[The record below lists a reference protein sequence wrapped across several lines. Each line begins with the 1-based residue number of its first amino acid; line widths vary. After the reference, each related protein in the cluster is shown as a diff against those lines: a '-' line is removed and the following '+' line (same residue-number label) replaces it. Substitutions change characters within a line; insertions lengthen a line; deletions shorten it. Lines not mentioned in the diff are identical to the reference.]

1 MKNSFINY
9 RKVLIVG
16 LGMIGGSYAEK
27 LSALGFEVGAI
38 VRRQEVLD
46 YALERGLIA
55 HGRIEVTR
63 EYVSQFDLVISALYP
78 KAFVEWVRKYQDFFK
93 SGAVIT
99 DVTGVK
105 RAVVPAV
112 QSILRE
118 DVEFV
123 PSHPMAGRERS
134 GVEFADSKVFA
145 GANFIIT
152 PTERNTPEG
161 IELVRSLACILGFR
175 HIAVLSPEAHDEMIG
190 FLSQLTHC
198 IAVALMDCKE
208 SEHLVEYTGD
218 SFRDLTRIARI
229 NENMWTELFLENR
242 DELLKQ
248 MDLFLEKFTQLRD
261 ALAKQ
266 LGISTAYGNLSAKK
280 CAREA
285 QFLQSRGHIVALLD
299 VAANSSQIPPGTA
312 DVHLVILSSQSAET
326 GKDTASDVAE
336 IAIPSIAAL
345 PPLVAL
351 SRRMSV
357 ACNHSHSIALFG
369 ALFFLLAA
377 TIFFPWF
384 DGSFMSPHIA
394 VTCLISLVLLAL
406 LPIRRI

>member
-1 MKNSFINY
+1 MTNSFINY

-55 HGRIEVTR
+55 HGQIEVTR
-63 EYVSQFDLVISALYP
+63 EYVSQFDLVVSALYP
-78 KAFVEWVRKYQDFFK
+78 KAFVEWIRKYQDFFK

-112 QSILRE
+112 QGMLRP

-134 GVEFADSKVFA
+134 GVEFADCKVFA

-152 PTERNTPEG
+152 PTERNTPDG
-161 IELVRSLACILGFR
+161 IELIRSLACILGFR
-175 HIAVLSPEAHDEMIG
+175 HIAVLTPEAHDEMIG

-198 IAVALMDCKE
+198 IAVALMDCKD

-242 DELLKQ
+242 DELLSQ

-261 ALAKQ
+261 ALAK
-266 LGISTAYGNLSAKK
+266 GDEDTMKEMM
-280 CAREA
+280 R
-285 QFLQSRGHIVALLD
+285 
-299 VAANSSQIPPGTA
+299 
-312 DVHLVILSSQSAET
+312 LSSY
-326 GKDTASDVAE
+326 
-336 IAIPSIAAL
+336 
-345 PPLVAL
+345 
-351 SRRMSV
+351 RRS
-357 ACNHSHSIALFG
+357 
-369 ALFFLLAA
+369 FF
-377 TIFFPWF
+377 
-384 DGSFMSPHIA
+384 DKK
-394 VTCLISLVLLAL
+394 
-406 LPIRRI
+406 

>member
-1 MKNSFINY
+1 MTNSFINY

-55 HGRIEVTR
+55 HGQIEVTR
-63 EYVSQFDLVISALYP
+63 EYVSQFDLVVSALYP
-78 KAFVEWVRKYQDFFK
+78 KAFVEWIRKYQDFFK

-112 QSILRE
+112 QGILRE

-123 PSHPMAGRERS
+123 PAHPMAGRERS

-152 PTERNTPEG
+152 PTERNTPDG
-161 IELVRSLACILGFR
+161 IELIRSLACILGFR
-175 HIAVLSPEAHDEMIG
+175 HIAVLTPEAHDEMIG

-198 IAVALMDCKE
+198 IAVALMDCKD

-242 DELLKQ
+242 DELLSQ

-261 ALAKQ
+261 ALAK
-266 LGISTAYGNLSAKK
+266 GDEDTMKEMM
-280 CAREA
+280 R
-285 QFLQSRGHIVALLD
+285 
-299 VAANSSQIPPGTA
+299 
-312 DVHLVILSSQSAET
+312 LSSY
-326 GKDTASDVAE
+326 
-336 IAIPSIAAL
+336 
-345 PPLVAL
+345 
-351 SRRMSV
+351 RRS
-357 ACNHSHSIALFG
+357 
-369 ALFFLLAA
+369 FF
-377 TIFFPWF
+377 
-384 DGSFMSPHIA
+384 DKK
-394 VTCLISLVLLAL
+394 
-406 LPIRRI
+406 

>member
-1 MKNSFINY
+1 MTKGFINY
-9 RKVLIVG
+9 RKILIVG

-27 LSALGFEVGAI
+27 LSALGFEVGAL
-38 VRRQEVLD
+38 VRRQETLD
-46 YALERGLIA
+46 YALAHGLIA
-55 HGRIEVTR
+55 HGQTEVTR
-63 EYVSQFDLVISALYP
+63 EYVSQFDLVVSALYP
-78 KAFVEWVRKYQDFFK
+78 KAFVEWVRKYQEFLK
-93 SGAVIT
+93 PGAVIT

-112 QSILRE
+112 QEILRA

-175 HIAVLSPEAHDEMIG
+175 HIAELTPEAHDEMIG

-261 ALAKQ
+261 ALAK
-266 LGISTAYGNLSAKK
+266 GDEDTMKEMM
-280 CAREA
+280 R
-285 QFLQSRGHIVALLD
+285 
-299 VAANSSQIPPGTA
+299 
-312 DVHLVILSSQSAET
+312 LSSY
-326 GKDTASDVAE
+326 
-336 IAIPSIAAL
+336 
-345 PPLVAL
+345 
-351 SRRMSV
+351 RRS
-357 ACNHSHSIALFG
+357 
-369 ALFFLLAA
+369 FF
-377 TIFFPWF
+377 
-384 DGSFMSPHIA
+384 DKK
-394 VTCLISLVLLAL
+394 
-406 LPIRRI
+406 

>member
-38 VRRQEVLD
+38 VRRPEVLD

-105 RAVVPAV
+105 RAVVPVV

-161 IELVRSLACILGFR
+161 IELVRTLGCILGFR
-175 HIAVLSPEAHDEMIG
+175 HIAVLTPEAHDEMIG

-198 IAVALMDCKE
+198 IAVALMDCKD

-261 ALAKQ
+261 ALAK
-266 LGISTAYGNLSAKK
+266 GDEDTMKEMM
-280 CAREA
+280 R
-285 QFLQSRGHIVALLD
+285 
-299 VAANSSQIPPGTA
+299 
-312 DVHLVILSSQSAET
+312 LSSY
-326 GKDTASDVAE
+326 
-336 IAIPSIAAL
+336 
-345 PPLVAL
+345 
-351 SRRMSV
+351 RRS
-357 ACNHSHSIALFG
+357 
-369 ALFFLLAA
+369 FF
-377 TIFFPWF
+377 
-384 DGSFMSPHIA
+384 DKK
-394 VTCLISLVLLAL
+394 
-406 LPIRRI
+406 

>member
-38 VRRQEVLD
+38 VRRREVLD

-175 HIAVLSPEAHDEMIG
+175 HIAVLTPEAHDEMIG

-248 MDLFLEKFTQLRD
+248 MALFLEKFTQLRD
-261 ALAKQ
+261 ALAK
-266 LGISTAYGNLSAKK
+266 GDEDTMKEMM
-280 CAREA
+280 R
-285 QFLQSRGHIVALLD
+285 
-299 VAANSSQIPPGTA
+299 
-312 DVHLVILSSQSAET
+312 LSSY
-326 GKDTASDVAE
+326 
-336 IAIPSIAAL
+336 
-345 PPLVAL
+345 
-351 SRRMSV
+351 RRS
-357 ACNHSHSIALFG
+357 
-369 ALFFLLAA
+369 FF
-377 TIFFPWF
+377 
-384 DGSFMSPHIA
+384 DKK
-394 VTCLISLVLLAL
+394 
-406 LPIRRI
+406 

>member
-1 MKNSFINY
+1 MTKGFINY
-9 RKVLIVG
+9 RKILIVG

-38 VRRQEVLD
+38 VRRPEVLD

-105 RAVVPAV
+105 RAVVPVV

-261 ALAKQ
+261 ALAK
-266 LGISTAYGNLSAKK
+266 GDEDTMKEMM
-280 CAREA
+280 R
-285 QFLQSRGHIVALLD
+285 
-299 VAANSSQIPPGTA
+299 
-312 DVHLVILSSQSAET
+312 LSSY
-326 GKDTASDVAE
+326 
-336 IAIPSIAAL
+336 
-345 PPLVAL
+345 
-351 SRRMSV
+351 RRS
-357 ACNHSHSIALFG
+357 
-369 ALFFLLAA
+369 FF
-377 TIFFPWF
+377 
-384 DGSFMSPHIA
+384 DKK
-394 VTCLISLVLLAL
+394 
-406 LPIRRI
+406 